1 MRRFHSN
8 RAKIVSYAKTSNFQ
22 GSLSSRASRPLE
34 TFAKTCRSVGVSS
47 SLAINLN
54 NKWVSTA
61 SKKSPTQRE
70 DVAEGLKDE
79 FTSIPLMKTGHE
91 IKNTVHYLP
100 LSCRIKNSRNK
111 GKIPASYVEHPDLF
125 RFPRNL
131 PSLKKIILNILVVIF
146 LIKNRY
152 LCCLSHVNFEP

>member
-1 MRRFHSN
+1 
-8 RAKIVSYAKTSNFQ
+8 
-22 GSLSSRASRPLE
+22 
-34 TFAKTCRSVGVSS
+34 
-47 SLAINLN
+47 
-54 NKWVSTA
+54 
-61 SKKSPTQRE
+61 
-70 DVAEGLKDE
+70 
-79 FTSIPLMKTGHE
+79 MKTGHE